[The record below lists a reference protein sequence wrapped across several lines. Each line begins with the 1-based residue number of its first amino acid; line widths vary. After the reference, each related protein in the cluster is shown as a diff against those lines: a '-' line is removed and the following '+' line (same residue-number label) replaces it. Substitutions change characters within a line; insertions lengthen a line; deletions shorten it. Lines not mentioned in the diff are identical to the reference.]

1 MKRLILGVAIAS
13 ALGLTACGEDSY
25 NELKDKTEPLIP
37 ESHLVFD
44 PAKAEV
50 PLPNDLLLNGT
61 TDGTLNIPGEASDDY
76 TNPQLALGAL
86 DGWSTTQPITIDI
99 EPSKD
104 NSGNT
109 LSLLASSVA
118 QPGAVRMFEAVSGG
132 PLSSKAECQAKPSVS
147 AF

>member
-61 TDGTLNIPGEASDDY
+61 TDGTLNIPGEAPVTIPIRSWRW
-76 TNPQLALGAL
+76 ARWMAG
-86 DGWSTTQPITIDI
+86 QPR
-99 EPSKD
+99 
-104 NSGNT
+104 N
-109 LSLLASSVA
+109 
-118 QPGAVRMFEAVSGG
+118 R
-132 PLSSKAECQAKPSVS
+132 
-147 AF
+147 